1 MKYGL
6 PLIPEA
12 DSCRTSSNAL
22 TLIAEARPAAFIT
35 AMAREV
41 ARYNALQQNA
51 QSLQMNLHHSVLH
64 RAKTEILRV
73 MDYLILHKRP
83 QIMELMVEVNKYLF
97 FFRFFL

>member
-12 DSCRTSSNAL
+12 DSCRTASNAL
-22 TLIAEARPAAFIT
+22 TMMADARPSAFIT

-51 QSLQMNLHHSVLH
+51 QSLQMNLHNSVLYK
-64 RAKTEILRV
+64 AKTEILRV
-73 MDYLILHKRP
+73 MDYLIQHKRGVV
-83 QIMELMVEVNKYLF
+83 MELMIEVK
-97 FFRFFL
+97 